1 MANFNRQVYE
11 ISDCKY
17 CFKGGVIW
25 MEYSFFRLPQLCIYG
40 QGSFQ
45 EVGIQTSKFGKTALL
60 VSDPV
65 IEKMGYVDECRK
77 YLEDAGVTVF
87 IYTNIDSEPTD
98 VHVEEALKIC
108 RENNCDVIVALG
120 GGSCLDTA
128 KAVAVMM
135 NNDGYIGD
143 YMGGKKAITNAPLPL
158 ICLPTTAGT
167 GSEVTDVT
175 VITNTSEDI
184 KMMIKNPAFLPK
196 VAIVDPYL
204 SKTAPPKVT
213 AATGIDALCHAI
225 ESYISR
231 RSQPMTDTLA
241 LSAIEKIVNNIETA
255 YNNGSDMH
263 AREQLALAAMEAGAA
278 FSNASVCLVHGMSRP
293 IGALFH
299 VPHGISNAML
309 LPAVLEFSKDHCKE
323 RLAVIGRL
331 IDKKLEQ
338 VNDEDAANETIEKI
352 KQLCKNLN
360 IPNLK
365 DYGIDEKQ
373 FEEHLGKMADDAI
386 ASGSPGNNPRIPT
399 KEEIIELYRY
409 CYNYQF

>member
-1 MANFNRQVYE
+1 M
-11 ISDCKY
+11 
-17 CFKGGVIW
+17 G
-25 MEYSFFRLPQLCIYG
+25 YSFFRLPQLCIYG

-45 EVGIQTSKFGKTALL
+45 EVGIQTRKFGNTVLL
-60 VSDPV
+60 VSDPI

-77 YLEDAGVTVF
+77 YLEDAGITVY

-128 KAVAVMM
+128 KAVAVMVK
-135 NNDGYIGD
+135 NEGYIGD
-143 YMGGKKAITNAPLPL
+143 YMGGKKEIANAPLPL

-225 ESYISR
+225 EAYISR

-241 LSAIEKIVNNIETA
+241 LAAIEKIINNIETA
-255 YNNGSDMH
+255 YNNGSDIH
-263 AREQLALAAMEAGAA
+263 ARDQLALAAMEAGAA

-309 LPAVLEFSKDHCKE
+309 LPAVLEFSKDHCVE
-323 RLAVIGRL
+323 CLAAIGRL
-331 IDKKLEQ
+331 IDNKLEQ
-338 VNDEDAANETIEKI
+338 VNDDIAANETIEKV
-352 KQLCKNLN
+352 KRLCRNLK

-365 DYGIDEKQ
+365 GYGIDEKQ
-373 FEEHLGKMADDAI
+373 FEEHLEKMADDAI
-386 ASGSPGNNPRIPT
+386 ASGSPGNNPRIPS

>member
-1 MANFNRQVYE
+1 M
-11 ISDCKY
+11 
-17 CFKGGVIW
+17 G
-25 MEYSFFRLPQLCIYG
+25 YSFFRLPQLCIYG

-45 EVGIQTSKFGKTALL
+45 EVGIQTSKFGNTALL
-60 VSDPV
+60 VSDP
-65 IEKMGYVDECRK
+65 IISKIGYVDECRK
-77 YLEDAGVTVF
+77 YLEDAGVTAFV
-87 IYTNIDSEPTD
+87 YTNIDSEPTD
-98 VHVEEALKIC
+98 VHVEEALNIC

-128 KAVAVMM
+128 KAVAVMV
-135 NNDGYIGD
+135 NNEGYIGD
-143 YMGGKKAITNAPLPL
+143 YVGGKKEIVNAPLPL

-175 VITNTSEDI
+175 VVTNTSENI
-184 KMMIKNPAFLPK
+184 KMMIKNSAFLPK

-204 SKTAPPKVT
+204 SKTVPPKVT

-225 ESYISR
+225 EAYISR
-231 RSQPMTDTLA
+231 SSQPMTDTLA
-241 LSAIEKIVNNIETA
+241 LSAIEKIINNIETA
-255 YNNGSDMH
+255 YNNSSDIH
-263 AREQLALAAMEAGAA
+263 ARDQLALAAMEAGVA

-293 IGALFH
+293 IGAIFH

-309 LPAVLEFSKDHCKE
+309 LPAVLEFSKDHCVE
-323 RLAVIGRL
+323 RLAAIGRL

-338 VNDEDAANETIEKI
+338 VNNDIAANETIEQV
-352 KQLCKNLN
+352 KQLCRNLN

-365 DYGIDEKQ
+365 RYGIDEKQ
-373 FEEHLGKMADDAI
+373 FEEHLEKMAEDAI
-386 ASGSPGNNPRIPT
+386 ASGSPGNNPRIPN

>member
-1 MANFNRQVYE
+1 M
-11 ISDCKY
+11 
-17 CFKGGVIW
+17 G
-25 MEYSFFRLPQLCIYG
+25 YSFFRLPQLCIYG

-45 EVGIQTSKFGKTALL
+45 EVGIQTSKFGNTALL
-60 VSDPV
+60 VSDP
-65 IEKMGYVDECRK
+65 IISKMGYVDECRK
-77 YLEDAGVTVF
+77 YLEDAGVTAFV
-87 IYTNIDSEPTD
+87 YTNIDSEPTD
-98 VHVEEALKIC
+98 VHVEEALNIC

-128 KAVAVMM
+128 KAVAVMV
-135 NNDGYIGD
+135 NNEGYIGD
-143 YMGGKKAITNAPLPL
+143 YVGGKKEIVNAPLPL

-175 VITNTSEDI
+175 VVTNTSENI
-184 KMMIKNPAFLPK
+184 KMMIKNSAFLPK

-204 SKTAPPKVT
+204 SKTVPPKVT

-225 ESYISR
+225 EAYISR

-241 LSAIEKIVNNIETA
+241 LSAIEKIINNIETA
-255 YNNGSDMH
+255 YNNSSDIH
-263 AREQLALAAMEAGAA
+263 ARDQLALAAMEAGVA

-293 IGALFH
+293 IGAIFH

-309 LPAVLEFSKDHCKE
+309 LPAVLEFSKDHCVE
-323 RLAVIGRL
+323 RLAAIGRL

-338 VNDEDAANETIEKI
+338 VNNDIAANETIEQV
-352 KQLCKNLN
+352 KQLCRNLN

-365 DYGIDEKQ
+365 RYGIDEKQ
-373 FEEHLGKMADDAI
+373 FEEHLEKMAEDAI
-386 ASGSPGNNPRIPT
+386 ASGSPGNNPRIPN